1 MHLDLRN
8 CFSWFSVR
16 ANMYTFTSTHSPYT
30 EDITLTPQEATVL
43 FLWSVILLVRMTSW
57 LEKKNDHGLLLIW
70 IRSEER
76 QRQVESLHQVT
87 SLRKIN
93 PAVIFLWHFWCSWV
107 YPIALGRPTA
117 YCWTMIVHWDNWH
130 RPVCFMLFNTT
141 STTQLTT
148 VTCSCPVSVA
158 LEPSLH
164 YWLYSSSSYIYLK
177 GPQINLCVFLHHNH
191 PMKSVIPEILSLPF
205 LSIFLRQNYYSFHF
219 LTVSITPA
227 SAFWGL
233 YF

>member
-1 MHLDLRN
+1 M
-8 CFSWFSVR
+8 
-16 ANMYTFTSTHSPYT
+16 
-30 EDITLTPQEATVL
+30 
-43 FLWSVILLVRMTSW
+43 
-57 LEKKNDHGLLLIW
+57 LIW

-87 SLRKIN
+87 SLMKIN

-148 VTCSCPVSVA
+148 VTCSCLVSVA
-158 LEPSLH
+158 LEPCLH

-177 GPQINLCVFLHHNH
+177 GPQINLCVSLHHNH

-205 LSIFLRQNYYSFHF
+205 LSIFFRQNYSSFHF

-233 YF
+233 YFQHNTGYSMQKLWSIYYYLQSTFLSHIPPSWGWHHTKILIHASRNCKIHNITTIYVYIVLIFSK